1 VGYEG
6 KGTNKRE
13 CKKKEK
19 KGKVRYERAEVQ
31 GWLY

>member
-1 VGYEG
+1 VGNEG
-6 KGTNKRE
+6 KGKDKRE
-13 CKKKEK
+13 CKKEKK